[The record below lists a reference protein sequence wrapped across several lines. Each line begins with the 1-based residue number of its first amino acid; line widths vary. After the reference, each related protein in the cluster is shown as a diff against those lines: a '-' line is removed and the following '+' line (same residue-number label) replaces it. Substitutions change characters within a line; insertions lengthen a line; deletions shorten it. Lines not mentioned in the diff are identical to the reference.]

1 MVKLNIQKAIFAL
14 EDKATELDARA
25 TAIKADE
32 TLSKNTRQTRAY
44 SFRKE
49 MYFAMLMRDF
59 LKELGS
65 YEEEMEIETN
75 MAEKFDSFVTSAAD
89 RASHTTIEVHKGD
102 SLVELLQRYQDRKD
116 VFAKIQKACE
126 DKGLT
131 INTATGIVE

>member
-14 EDKATELDARA
+14 EGKAVELEARA
-25 TAIKADE
+25 TAVKADE

-44 SFRKE
+44 GFRKE

-59 LKELGS
+59 LRELGR
-65 YEEEMEIETN
+65 YEEEVEMEDD
-75 MAEKFDSFVTSAAD
+75 MAGKFDSFITSAAD
-89 RASHTTIEVHKGD
+89 RASHTTIEVREGD

-131 INTATGIVE
+131 INTATGTIE